1 MNLSAE
7 FNIANVLVAPLDWG
21 LGHATR
27 CIPLIRALLDSGR
40 RVIIATSG
48 PQRQLLEAEFPQCRY
63 LDLPGYQVRYASSR
77 GWLPFKIISQLPRLM
92 RVIRKE
98 HQWLERI
105 IQEERIDLVISDNRY
120 GLYTKQVPAVFIT
133 HQLTIQTPYAWLTRW
148 VQRIN
153 YRYINRFNACWIPDA
168 AAENGLGGA
177 LSHPQRKPVI
187 PVHYMGW
194 LCRFEKS
201 SQPAR
206 YDLVFLLSGPEP
218 QRTLLEEAVVAAI
231 ASVPGKFALVR
242 GLPGLTST
250 LKLPEKVDVFTHL
263 PTAELSALLQS
274 TQLVVCRSGY
284 TSLMELLYLQVPL
297 LLVPTPGQTEQE
309 YLAEYLSKAGYARRV
324 GQEQLNAAA
333 IADAI
338 PARAVMPVER
348 FSRERLEQ
356 LLRALS

>member
-48 PQRQLLEAEFPQCRY
+48 PQRQLLEAEFPQCQY

-77 GWLPFKIISQLPRLM
+77 GWLPFKIISQLPRLL
-92 RVIRKE
+92 RIIRKE

-105 IQEERIDLVISDNRY
+105 LQEEQIDLVISDNRY
-120 GLYTKQVPAVFIT
+120 GLYTTRVPSVFIT

-148 VQRIN
+148 VQSIN
-153 YRYINRFNACWIPDA
+153 YRYINRFNTCWVPDA
-168 AAENGLGGA
+168 ATGNGLGTE
-177 LSHPQRKPVI
+177 LSHPKQKPAI
-187 PVHYMGW
+187 PVHYLGW
-194 LCRFEKS
+194 LCRFDKS

-206 YDLVFLLSGPEP
+206 YDIVFLLSGPEP
-218 QRTLLEEAVVAAI
+218 QRTLLEEAVIQAI
-231 ASVPGKFALVR
+231 AEVPGKLALVR
-242 GLPGLTST
+242 GLPGVTST
-250 LKLPEKVDVFTHL
+250 LNLPETVDVFTHL

-309 YLAEYLSKAGYARRV
+309 YLAEYLSKAGYAHSV
-324 GQEQLNAAA
+324 IQEQLNAAA
-333 IADAI
+333 ITAAT
-338 PARAVMPVER
+338 PVRSVMPVER
-348 FSRERLEQ
+348 FGRERLEQ
-356 LLRALS
+356 LLRVLS